1 MGTWEYCWF
10 WLLNVNLLEAK
21 WLLCALVKSNINT
34 WYCGI
39 IALRSCFMWYSK
51 PLKKTIVKSLNKLR
65 YLRESEPAV
74 NKRGNKYSSS
84 EGSLMKGMV
93 QIPYRSSVLCRE
105 YWKGKSTSVN
115 FLGEDREETEFSL
128 KTKLESFW
136 SDSISWPYQNS
147 MMEPS
152 LGPVLV

>member
-1 MGTWEYCWF
+1 VGTWEYCWF

-93 QIPYRSSVLCRE
+93 QIPHRSSVLCRE

-115 FLGEDREETEFSL
+115 FLGEDGEETEFSL
-128 KTKLESFW
+128 KTKLEGFW